1 MKTNVEII
9 NNVLLKTKKLRK
21 QHHIKTA
28 VTSVILS
35 GLLLFLVSF
44 SNILPVQ
51 ADFFANS
58 YKNYLTPYAT
68 TQPSVQLTAGADDTN
83 NNAVPEATLRFID
96 ENNAVVSVG
105 ERAYPCLI
113 QAKSKTKFKL
123 TPANNGDG
131 ESDTTDT
138 PNVFHVEFWESNA
151 TLSWNI
157 AGIKIEK
164 VLSVAQE
171 KDIPTGL
178 WVTYARQSGQSAPTV
193 SGGIGWTLI
202 LDNGKSYSGE
212 GRDAYISKFLS
223 VNNILLQCFFD
234 SKSGLILDA
243 SVCTYDTTTFDI
255 PTLKE
260 SFLSDGDEYY
270 FYSRLLTDEEK
281 LQYDGGTFT
290 AAGVT
295 YTAEDFAISKKEL
308 IHESMAKWQL
318 LPNSS
323 IENHLLDLTAK
334 LDLSANGTALLT
346 VTGDIARNTKTKGK
360 WYALQ
365 DSILVVLN
373 ENTNLLGRIFT
384 VYANNAQDEK
394 HPTAD
399 ELTKSATTSLYTY
412 DFYKVGYHVFQY
424 RATEEETQ
432 IYWGNDWKKEY
443 ILADVVYEKTYV
455 LYGKYLHAFY
465 NDPNFD
471 KYRDDPNL
479 DTTLTP
485 LPLNGKLEIVFHED
499 GTATFSNTE
508 TGETWVESFLLP
520 SGHNG
525 VRFPNKTLLY
535 QGERIGRHRDYS
547 IKLSELD
554 PNCGYLD
561 AEGIIYVTA
570 TNDGIHHYTAR
581 SYTYVYVSLVLKP

>member
-1 MKTNVEII
+1 MKTNVEIV
-9 NNVLLKTKKLRK
+9 NNVFLKTKKLRK

-28 VTSVILS
+28 VTSVVLS

-51 ADFFANS
+51 ADYFANS

-68 TQPSVQLTAGADDTN
+68 TQPSVQLTDSSDDTE
-83 NNAVPEATLRFID
+83 NAVPEATLRFID

-131 ESDTTDT
+131 ESNATDT

-212 GRDAYISKFLS
+212 GRDAYISTFLS

-334 LDLSANGTALLT
+334 LDLSANGTALLS

-399 ELTKSATTSLYTY
+399 EITKSATTSLYTY

-432 IYWGNDWKKEY
+432 IFWGSDWKKEY
-443 ILADVVYEKTYV
+443 LIPKLIYEQTYV
-455 LYGKYLHAFY
+455 LNGKYLPSY
-465 NDPNFD
+465 YDNSPETPN
-471 KYRDDPNL
+471 
-479 DTTLTP
+479 TLTP
-485 LPLNGKLEIVFHED
+485 MLDNGNITLVFHENQTVTVTYLHT
-499 GTATFSNTE
+499 GLTKTFAFQLNDHFGIDFT
-508 TGETWVESFLLP
+508 
-520 SGHNG
+520 
-525 VRFPNKTLLY
+525 
-535 QGERIGRHRDYS
+535 ERIHCRFNEEVTGRIHYLN
-547 IKLSELD
+547 I
-554 PNCGYLD
+554 NVGYLNY
-561 AEGIIYVTA
+561 EFVYL
-570 TNDGIHHYTAR
+570 TNHGE
-581 SYTYVYVSLVLKP
+581 YTYILFTFNLIPTA